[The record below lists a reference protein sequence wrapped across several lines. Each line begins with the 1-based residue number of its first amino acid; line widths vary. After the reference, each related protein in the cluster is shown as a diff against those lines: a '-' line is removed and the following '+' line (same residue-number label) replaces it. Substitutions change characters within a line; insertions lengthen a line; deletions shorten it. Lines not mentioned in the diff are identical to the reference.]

1 MSSVEESEDHPLE
14 AQIDIT
20 TYLEQGKQ
28 ALAQGNGR
36 EAAIAYAHG
45 AQLEPEN
52 PLVHLGLAEA
62 NLALGSPDVVLMAC
76 RKTQDLAPEGPM
88 YHLAQALLDLLDQH
102 YESALQQ
109 INSAL
114 KDDPGNAYTHALR
127 ASLLRATNQTYDAG
141 LARARASRLSF
152 GGKFEKCFPPLEPA
166 SPNDSQNQPT
176 SFTPPLATPTS
187 ELAARSATPSY
198 PQQQQQQHIPLRSRL
213 SRQRQ
218 MIRTRFW
225 MSRHPRFLTSLIMA
239 ITALGFL
246 LFVLLNQSPA
256 FALLLQNEFGR
267 LVLSIFM
274 PGDILQLVFNA
285 VSLFFVGSTVE
296 MLYGKWRYLVIY
308 LVSGVVGNFVL
319 ALFVP
324 GFFLA
329 GATGA
334 IFGIFGA
341 LGAFF
346 IVNRRALGP
355 AANAMIGQWV
365 FWLLLNLVFGFSGR
379 TGLPLLFG
387 GLITGLVLGIILI
400 PPLRRTGRRVI

>member
-1 MSSVEESEDHPLE
+1 MEVQITLTTHLE
-14 AQIDIT
+14 K
-20 TYLEQGKQ
+20 GKQ

-45 AQLEPEN
+45 AQIEPEN

-62 NLALGSPDVVLMAC
+62 NLVLGSHGVALMAC
-76 RKTQDLAPEGPM
+76 QKTQNLAPEGPI

-109 INSAL
+109 TDRAL
-114 KDDPGNAYTHALR
+114 KDDPGNAYAHALR
-127 ASLLRATNQTYDAG
+127 AFLLRATNQTYDAG

-152 GGKFEKCFPPLEPA
+152 GGTFENCFPPIEPV
-166 SPNDSQNQPT
+166 SLNGSQDQPT
-176 SFTPPLATPTS
+176 RLTSSQATLVSEVPVRAETS
-187 ELAARSATPSY
+187 SY
-198 PQQQQQQHIPLRSRL
+198 PQP
-213 SRQRQ
+213 RQRQ
-218 MIRTRFW
+218 HEQIPLWSRPSVQRQIIRARFW

-239 ITALGFL
+239 TTTLGFL
-246 LFVLLNQSPA
+246 LLLLLHQSLA
-256 FALLLQNEFGR
+256 FALLFQNAFGR

-274 PGDILQLVFNA
+274 PGNILQLAFNA

-308 LVSGVVGNFVL
+308 LVSGVVGNGVL
-319 ALFVP
+319 AFFVP
-324 GFFLA
+324 GFFLT

-355 AANAMIGQWV
+355 VANAMIGQWV
-365 FWLLLNLVFGFSGR
+365 FWLLLNLFFGFAGG

-387 GLITGLVLGIILI
+387 GLITGIVLGIILI